1 MRRGRSEPRP
11 WWPWRCGSY
20 ARRAADGAAAAPRA
34 VRRDARCTAAA
45 LHADGAES
53 AADGSRECST
63 AFRPG
68 FRSVQGGA
76 VLLAAWR
83 PERGPEE
90 DVLKHAKRRFG
101 GRRSSRARSE
111 HAWFI
116 LSLTYPQPHA
126 IFASTNGTMHAHRP
140 AESAS
145 AVTLRR
151 FEKVTPTFPEAE
163 RRRSLCL
170 FSHPGAAA
178 PFASARAMPPPLPL
192 SGKTSGRT
200 ADTSS
205 PAAVGRSLR
214 ADRGGCRREAPPNGL
229 RQPPLLHVFG
239 KRLGRTADAAGRVAR
254 FLRRLPHSKKI
265 QP

>member
-11 WWPWRCGSY
+11 WWPC
-20 ARRAADGAAAAPRA
+20 
-34 VRRDARCTAAA
+34 
-45 LHADGAES
+45 
-53 AADGSRECST
+53 
-63 AFRPG
+63 RPG

-76 VLLAAWR
+76 VLLAAGR
-83 PERGPEE
+83 PERVPEE
-90 DVLKHAKRRFG
+90 DVLKHAKRRFS
-101 GRRSSRARSE
+101 GRRSPRARSE

-116 LSLTYPQPHA
+116 LSLTYPRPHA

-178 PFASARAMPPPLPL
+178 PFASARAILLPCRSREWSRTDRGCL
-192 SGKTSGRT
+192 IPCRRWEESQGRT
-200 ADTSS
+200 VV
-205 PAAVGRSLR
+205 AV
-214 ADRGGCRREAPPNGL
+214 
-229 RQPPLLHVFG
+229 VG
-239 KRLGRTADAAGRVAR
+239 KRLRTDCGHRH
-254 FLRRLPHSKKI
+254 P
-265 QP
+265 

>member
-1 MRRGRSEPRP
+1 MGDRSRGPDGRGGADRTHGVRQTARRLRLV
-11 WWPWRCGSY
+11 RCGGMPV
-20 ARRAADGAAAAPRA
+20 ARQRP
-34 VRRDARCTAAA
+34 CTRTVA
-45 LHADGAES
+45 G
-53 AADGSRECST
+53 CTT

-68 FRSVQGGA
+68 FRGVQGGA
-76 VLLAAWR
+76 VLLAAER
-83 PERGPEE
+83 PERAPEE
-90 DVLKHAKRRFG
+90 DVLKHAKRRFD
-101 GRRSSRARSE
+101 GRRSRRARSE

-178 PFASARAMPPPLPL
+178 PFASARAILLPCRSREWSRTDRGCL
-192 SGKTSGRT
+192 IPCRRREESQGRT
-200 ADTSS
+200 VV
-205 PAAVGRSLR
+205 AV
-214 ADRGGCRREAPPNGL
+214 
-229 RQPPLLHVFG
+229 VG
-239 KRLGRTADAAGRVAR
+239 KRLRTDCGRH
-254 FLRRLPHSKKI
+254 P
-265 QP
+265 

>member
-1 MRRGRSEPRP
+1 M
-11 WWPWRCGSY
+11 
-20 ARRAADGAAAAPRA
+20 
-34 VRRDARCTAAA
+34 
-45 LHADGAES
+45 
-53 AADGSRECST
+53 
-63 AFRPG
+63 
-68 FRSVQGGA
+68 QGGA
-76 VLLAAWR
+76 VLLAAGR
-83 PERGPEE
+83 PERVPEE
-90 DVLKHAKRRFG
+90 DVLKHAKRRFS
-101 GRRSSRARSE
+101 GRRSPRARSE

-116 LSLTYPQPHA
+116 LSLTYPRPHA

-192 SGKTSGRT
+192 SGMVSDRPRMPHPLSPSGGV
-200 ADTSS
+200 S
-205 PAAVGRSLR
+205 G
-214 ADRGGCRREAPPNGL
+214 ADRGCRRREAPPNGL
-229 RQPPLLHVFG
+229 RTPPPLHVFG

>member
-53 AADGSRECST
+53 GAAGSRECST

-76 VLLAAWR
+76 VLLAAGR
-83 PERGPEE
+83 PERVPEG
-90 DVLKHAKRRFG
+90 VRKHSKRRFG
-101 GRRSSRARSE
+101 GRRSRCARSE
-111 HAWFI
+111 HAWYI

-178 PFASARAMPPPLPL
+178 PFASARAILLPCCSREWSRTDRGCL
-192 SGKTSGRT
+192 IPCRRREESQGGPRWLPSGSASERT
-200 ADTSS
+200 A
-205 PAAVGRSLR
+205 AAATFACLR
-214 ADRGGCRREAPPNGL
+214 ETL
-229 RQPPLLHVFG
+229 R
-239 KRLGRTADAAGRVAR
+239 ADAAGRVAR

>member
-1 MRRGRSEPRP
+1 MRRGRSESRP

-53 AADGSRECST
+53 AADGSRECTT

-68 FRSVQGGA
+68 FRGVQGGD
-76 VLLAAWR
+76 VLLAAER
-83 PERGPEE
+83 PERAPEG
-90 DVLKHAKRRFG
+90 VRKHAKRRFG
-101 GRRSSRARSE
+101 GRRSPRARSE
-111 HAWFI
+111 HAWYI

-151 FEKVTPTFPEAE
+151 FEEVTPTFPEAE

-178 PFASARAMPPPLPL
+178 PFASARAILLPCRSREWSRTDRGCL
-192 SGKTSGRT
+192 IPCRRREESQGRT
-200 ADTSS
+200 VV
-205 PAAVGRSLR
+205 AVVGK
-214 ADRGGCRREAPPNGL
+214 GL
-229 RQPPLLHVFG
+229 RTDC
-239 KRLGRTADAAGRVAR
+239 GRRY
-254 FLRRLPHSKKI
+254 P
-265 QP
+265 

>member
-53 AADGSRECST
+53 GAAGSRECST

-76 VLLAAWR
+76 VLLAAGR
-83 PERGPEE
+83 PERVPEE
-90 DVLKHAKRRFG
+90 DVLKHAKRRFS
-101 GRRSSRARSE
+101 GRRSPRARSE

-116 LSLTYPQPHA
+116 LSLTYPRPHA

-178 PFASARAMPPPLPL
+178 PFASARAILLPCRSREWSRTDRGCL
-192 SGKTSGRT
+192 IPCRRWEESRGRT
-200 ADTSS
+200 VV
-205 PAAVGRSLR
+205 AV
-214 ADRGGCRREAPPNGL
+214 
-229 RQPPLLHVFG
+229 VG
-239 KRLGRTADAAGRVAR
+239 KRLRTDCGHRH
-254 FLRRLPHSKKI
+254 P
-265 QP
+265 

>member
-1 MRRGRSEPRP
+1 MGDRSRGP
-11 WWPWRCGSY
+11 
-20 ARRAADGAAAAPRA
+20 DGRGGVHQAQPQPPAQPRA

-45 LHADGAES
+45 LHADG
-53 AADGSRECST
+53 SRECTT

-68 FRSVQGGA
+68 FRGVQGGA
-76 VLLAAWR
+76 VLLAAER
-83 PERGPEE
+83 PERAPEE
-90 DVLKHAKRRFG
+90 DVLKHAKRRFD
-101 GRRSSRARSE
+101 GRRSRRARSE

-178 PFASARAMPPPLPL
+178 PFASARAILLPCRSREWSRTDRGCL
-192 SGKTSGRT
+192 IPCRRREESQGRT
-200 ADTSS
+200 VV
-205 PAAVGRSLR
+205 AV
-214 ADRGGCRREAPPNGL
+214 
-229 RQPPLLHVFG
+229 VG
-239 KRLGRTADAAGRVAR
+239 KRLRTDCGRRH
-254 FLRRLPHSKKI
+254 P
-265 QP
+265 

>member
-1 MRRGRSEPRP
+1 MGDRSRGPGGRGGADRTHGVRQTARRLRLVRCGGIPAARQRPCTRTARKAARPVAGSAVLRSGRAFGACRAGPSSSRQGGRSVCPRVF
-11 WWPWRCGSY
+11 GSI
-20 ARRAADGAAAAPRA
+20 RNG
-34 VRRDARCTAAA
+34 V
-45 LHADGAES
+45 S
-53 AADGSRECST
+53 AG
-63 AFRPG
+63 
-68 FRSVQGGA
+68 GGA
-76 VLLAAWR
+76 
-83 PERGPEE
+83 
-90 DVLKHAKRRFG
+90 
-101 GRRSSRARSE
+101 RARSE
-111 HAWFI
+111 HAWYI

-178 PFASARAMPPPLPL
+178 PFASARAILLPCRSREWSRTDRGCL
-192 SGKTSGRT
+192 IPCRRREESQGGPRWLPSGSASERT
-200 ADTSS
+200 A
-205 PAAVGRSLR
+205 AAATFACLR
-214 ADRGGCRREAPPNGL
+214 ETL
-229 RQPPLLHVFG
+229 R
-239 KRLGRTADAAGRVAR
+239 ADAAGRVAR